1 MNKKLKKQFDEMKA
15 KHHDAILLF
24 RTGDFY
30 EAYGEDATVVADQLG
45 IIITDRGGEK
55 VAAFPAFTID
65 KHLLKLVRAG
75 KRVAMCDQLEDPKLT
90 KKLVKRGITED
101 QSSTSSVEQSTSSV
115 EQSTS
120 SVEQSTSSQKSNSP
134 TMAEV
139 KNLPTWGIK
148 PSPMNPRKTF
158 DEGAIAEL
166 AASIKQHG
174 LLQPITVRPKDG
186 IYEIVMGER
195 RFRAW
200 KENMAQN
207 PDFPKE
213 IPCIVREMND
223 EEALDAMITENLQ
236 RKDVDPIEE
245 AFAFGQLLKT
255 GKTIEQ
261 IADRFGKS
269 KRFIQE
275 RIKLDNLLPELK
287 QFVTKEWM
295 TIGAA
300 MHICKLTE
308 EEQRKFFNDFAEDY
322 DIEAIDSDGPI
333 TKQEAVEFTNDL
345 FMEIKRAVWDKSFE
359 GSCGTTCEKCPFNNT
374 NAGCLFYEMKPT
386 KANCTNRAKWNAKR
400 FSWLMQAIEDNA
412 AVLVK
417 DGNDLETGKTVVV
430 ADPGF
435 YADRCD
441 DYQPLLQKIR
451 DMGFKVAGKDEYFE
465 RYSSYK
471 EDDERLQEK
480 LANNEVYRVLHV
492 EATWWGT
499 EVHVRY
505 FEFKKN
511 GVEESSEEIEAMNLV
526 NQYKENERKNVT
538 ATASKL
544 RDVLADMEPTELSKE
559 PLTQTESLMLMTLI
573 LRRCSY
579 KYRNGLNI
587 IATYGSEPKALNYA
601 RAHTEDVN
609 QICRDFLRETLSAS
623 GVEYDTDLQ
632 ECQRLLLDEWAKEA
646 TEEVVN
652 DMAVKLAKKQ
662 SKIEQR
668 LTALGYNTDGTKMD
682 F

>member
-1 MNKKLKKQFDEMKA
+1 MDQKLKKQFDEMKA
-15 KHHDAILLF
+15 KHPDTVLLF
-24 RTGDFY
+24 RLGDFY
-30 EAYGEDATVVADQLG
+30 ESYEEDAEIVAKELG
-45 IIITDRGGEK
+45 ITLTKKGNTKMAG
-55 VAAFPAFTID
+55 FPHHSLD
-65 KHLLKLVRAG
+65 NYLPKLVRAG

-101 QSSTSSVEQSTSSV
+101 RSSTSSVEQSTSSV
-115 EQSTS
+115 EQSTA
-120 SVEQSTSSQKSNSP
+120 SQTSNSP

-174 LLQPITVRPKDG
+174 LLQPITVRPVEGKDAP
-186 IYEIVMGER
+186 YEIVMGER
-195 RFRAW
+195 RYRAYCLNQQQST
-200 KENMAQN
+200 KYSTT
-207 PDFPKE
+207 
-213 IPCIVREMND
+213 IPCIVREMTD

-400 FSWLMQAIEDNA
+400 FSWLMQTIEDNA

-430 ADPGF
+430 TDRFG
-435 YADRCD
+435 YDDRCD

-492 EATWWGT
+492 EATLWGT

-526 NQYKENERKNVT
+526 NQYKENERKNVS
-538 ATASKL
+538 ATAAKL

-559 PLTQTESLMLMTLI
+559 ALTQTESLMLMTLI

-623 GVEYDTDLQ
+623 EVEYDTDLQ

-652 DMAVKLAKKQ
+652 EMAVKLAKKQ

>member
-1 MNKKLKKQFDEMKA
+1 MNKTLKKQFEEMKA

-75 KRVAMCDQLEDPKLT
+75 KRVAICDQLEDPKLT

-101 QSSTSSVEQSTSSV
+101 QSSTSSVEQSTSS
-115 EQSTS
+115 QT
-120 SVEQSTSSQKSNSP
+120 SNSP

-287 QFVTKEWM
+287 KMVTDGNLH
-295 TIGAA
+295 IGAA
-300 MHICKLTE
+300 MHVCKLTE
-308 EEQRKFFNDFAEDY
+308 DEQREFLEWCDDQEDISKRDAE
-322 DIEAIDSDGPI
+322 
-333 TKQEAVEFTNDL
+333 EFTDDL
-345 FMEIKRAVWDKSFE
+345 FMNISKADWHKDFK
-359 GSCGTTCEKCPFNNT
+359 GSCGTTCIECPFNNA
-374 NAGCLFYEMKPT
+374 NVGCLFYEMKPHDAT
-386 KANCTNRAKWNAKR
+386 CTNRERWNNKR
-400 FSWLMQAIEDNA
+400 ASWLLQMITDNA
-412 AVLVK
+412 DVLVK
-417 DGNDLETGKTVVV
+417 EGEDLEAGKTIVLKE
-430 ADPGF
+430 GNS
-435 YADRCD
+435 YYMDRCED
-441 DYQPLLQKIR
+441 FQPLL
-451 DMGFKVAGKDEYFE
+451 DKVAGMGFRVAEVDDLFE
-465 RYSSYK
+465 RFSSYR
-471 EDDERLQEK
+471 ENDERLKAK
-480 LANNEVYRVLHV
+480 LEANEVYRCLVIS
-492 EATWWGT
+492 ASYRGT
-499 EVHVRY
+499 EIDVRY
-505 FEFKKN
+505 YQWKKN
-511 GVEESSEEIEAMNLV
+511 VAAENGDEAKAMQLV
-526 NQYKENERKNVT
+526 NEYRENVRKSAANQ
-538 ATASKL
+538 ANKL
-544 RDVLADMEPTELSKE
+544 CELLGAMDPEELSKE

-609 QICRDFLRETLSAS
+609 QICRDFLRETLSVT
-623 GVEYDTDLQ
+623 GVEYDADLQ
-632 ECQRLLLDEWAKEA
+632 ECQRLLLDEWAREA
-646 TEEVVN
+646 TDEVVN

-662 SKIEQR
+662 SKIEEQ
-668 LTALGYNTDGTKMD
+668 LNALGYNTDGTKMES
-682 F
+682 

>member
-1 MNKKLKKQFDEMKA
+1 MDEKFKKKFDEMKA
-15 KHHDAILLF
+15 KHGDTLLLF

-30 EAYGEDATVVADQLG
+30 EAYGEDATVVADQFG
-45 IIITDRGGEK
+45 IIITDMGGEK
-55 VAAFPAFTID
+55 VAAFPHQALD
-65 KHLLKLVRAG
+65 KYLPQLVRTG
-75 KRVAMCDQLEDPKLT
+75 KRVAICDQLDAPQPP
-90 KKLVKRGITED
+90 VKRRATEA
-101 QSSTSSVEQSTSSV
+101 TA
-115 EQSTS
+115 
-120 SVEQSTSSQKSNSP
+120 SQTSNSP

-139 KNLPTWGIK
+139 KNFPTWEIK

-166 AASIKQHG
+166 AASIRQHG

-186 IYEIVMGER
+186 MYEIVMGER
-195 RFRAW
+195 RYRAYCLNQQQST
-200 KENMAQN
+200 KY
-207 PDFPKE
+207 PTT
-213 IPCIVREMND
+213 IPCIVREMTD

-287 QFVTKEWM
+287 TWVTKEWM

-300 MHICKLTE
+300 MHVCKLTG
-308 EEQRKFFNDFAEDY
+308 EEQQQFHDNFADDANEERVGD
-322 DIEAIDSDGPI
+322 PI
-333 TKQEAVEFTNDL
+333 SKHDVVRFTDDL
-345 FMEIKRAVWDKSFE
+345 FMEIERAVWDKSFE
-359 GSCGTTCEKCPFNNT
+359 GSCGSTCEKCPFNNT

-400 FSWLMQAIEDNA
+400 LSWLMQMVESNA
-412 AVLVK
+412 AMLVK

-441 DYQPLLQKIR
+441 DYEPLLKKIR

-465 RYSSYK
+465 RDSSYD

-492 EATWWGT
+492 EATWRGT

-511 GVEESSEEIEAMNLV
+511 GVEELPEDVEAMNLV
-526 NQYKENERKNVT
+526 NEYKENERKNVT
-538 ATASKL
+538 NTATKL
-544 RDVLADMEPTELSKE
+544 RNVLADMEPTELSKE
-559 PLTQTESLMLMTLI
+559 PLTQTESLVLMTLI
-573 LRRCSY
+573 LRKCSY
-579 KYRNGLNI
+579 KFRSALDVNVTN
-587 IATYGSEPKALNYA
+587 GSEPKALNYA

-609 QICRDFLRETLSAS
+609 QICRDFLREELSSS
-623 GVEYDTDLQ
+623 GVEYNADLQ
-632 ECQRLLLDEWAKEA
+632 ECQRMLLDEWAKEA
-646 TEEVVN
+646 TDEVVN

-662 SKIEQR
+662 SKIEDR

>member
-1 MNKKLKKQFDEMKA
+1 MDEKIKKQFDEMKA
-15 KHHDAILLF
+15 KHPDTLLLF
-24 RTGDFY
+24 RIGDFY

-55 VAAFPAFTID
+55 VAAFPHHALNQYLPKI
-65 KHLLKLVRAG
+65 VRAG
-75 KRVAMCDQLEDPKLT
+75 KRVAMCDQLDEPQP
-90 KKLVKRGITED
+90 LVKRGGAEAT
-101 QSSTSSVEQSTSSV
+101 TSQT
-115 EQSTS
+115 
-120 SVEQSTSSQKSNSP
+120 SNSP

-186 IYEIVMGER
+186 AYEIVMGER
-195 RFRAW
+195 RYRAYCLNQQQST
-200 KENMAQN
+200 KYQTT
-207 PDFPKE
+207 
-213 IPCIVREMND
+213 IPCIVREMTD

-269 KRFIQE
+269 KRFIAE

-287 QFVTKEWM
+287 TWVTKEWM

-308 EEQRKFFNDFAEDY
+308 DEQKKFHDNFADDANEECVGD
-322 DIEAIDSDGPI
+322 PI
-333 TKQEAVEFTNDL
+333 SKHDVVEFTDDL
-345 FMEIKRAVWDKSFE
+345 FMEIERAVWDKSFE

-386 KANCTNRAKWNAKR
+386 KANCTNRTKWNAKR
-400 FSWLMQAIEDNA
+400 FSWLMRAVEANA
-412 AVLVK
+412 DVLVK
-417 DGNDLETGKTVVV
+417 ADNDLEAGKTVVV
-430 ADPGF
+430 ADTGF
-435 YADRCD
+435 YADHCD

-451 DMGFKVAGKDEYFE
+451 DMGFKVAGKDEYFD

-492 EATWWGT
+492 EATWRGT

-505 FEFKKN
+505 FEFKKT
-511 GVEESSEEIEAMNLV
+511 GEEGLPEDAEAMNLV

-538 ATASKL
+538 NTATKL

-559 PLTQTESLMLMTLI
+559 PLTQTESLLLMTLI

-579 KYRNGLNI
+579 KYRHGLDLVTN
-587 IATYGSEPKALNYA
+587 YNSEPKALNYA

-609 QICRDFLRETLSAS
+609 QICRDYLREVLSSS
-623 GVEYDTDLQ
+623 GVEYEADLR

-652 DMAVKLAKKQ
+652 DMAAKLAKKQ
-662 SKIEQR
+662 SKIEDR